1 MRSLLRATLV
11 SPWQQDETLSSD
23 DMPSVWAAY
32 VKELS
37 HIIEIGLPDFWHAPQ
52 VLPLSSPLLDPQC
65 HICLLFAESDMHSDS

>member
-1 MRSLLRATLV
+1 MLGVLQEMKNLLRATLV
-11 SPWQQDETLSSD
+11 SPWQQEEALSSD

-52 VLPLSSPLLDPQC
+52 VPLLLVFPVLLDPT
-65 HICLLFAESDMHSDS
+65 